1 MDGCTRIE
9 LTLQPKWEAI
19 VTNMGNDNPPL
30 AILAIPAVREVIRLT
45 RVEIE
50 PSWFF
55 TSETVDHQLLPLGH
69 KRHLHLIM

>member
-19 VTNMGNDNPPL
+19 MTNMGKANPPL

-55 TSETVDHQLLPLGH
+55 TSETVNRQLYH
-69 KRHLHLIM
+69 SAISATST